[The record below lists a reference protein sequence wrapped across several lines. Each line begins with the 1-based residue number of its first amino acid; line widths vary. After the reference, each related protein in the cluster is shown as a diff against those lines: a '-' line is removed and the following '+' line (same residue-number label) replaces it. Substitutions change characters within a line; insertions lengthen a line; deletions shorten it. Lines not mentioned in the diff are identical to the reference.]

1 MSAFIRLHRGQYV
14 DCYVPS
20 AVGIA
25 PSAAPTDRVWALVT
39 DINPSKVI
47 YITQNVQAF
56 DPITGQLLFNSNGTP
71 KWETT
76 TVTNSDGTT
85 TTQNVTQQVE
95 QTVYLQSAPN
105 YFVPGDFT
113 GVSYTIVGS
122 LAHAQMVQIQSL
134 SAQMAAAMALGFAS
148 TATGPSTQFNFADAD
163 QSNINQQLNI
173 QNAGIATWPINWPTK
188 AGPYVSLTQTQ
199 FMQFVKDAAA
209 FKWGLE
215 NKAQGLIQQV
225 QASTTAQEVSA
236 VVWS

>member
-1 MSAFIRLHRGQYV
+1 MSAFIRFHRGQYV

-25 PSAAPTDRVWALVT
+25 PSAAPTDVVWSLPN
-39 DINPSKVI
+39 DINPSKTIQV
-47 YITQNVQAF
+47 TQNVQAT
-56 DPITGQLLFNSNGTP
+56 DPLTGALLTNADGTP
-71 KWETT
+71 KWKTIA
-76 TVTNSDGTT
+76 VTSPSGQAI
-85 TTQNVTQQVE
+85 TQIVTQQVE
-95 QTVYLQSAPN
+95 QTVYLQLAPN

-148 TATGPSTQFNFADAD
+148 TATGSSIQFNFADAD

-173 QNAGIATWPINWPTK
+173 QNAGIATWPINWPTQ
-188 AGPYVSLTQTQ
+188 AGPYVSLTQAQ